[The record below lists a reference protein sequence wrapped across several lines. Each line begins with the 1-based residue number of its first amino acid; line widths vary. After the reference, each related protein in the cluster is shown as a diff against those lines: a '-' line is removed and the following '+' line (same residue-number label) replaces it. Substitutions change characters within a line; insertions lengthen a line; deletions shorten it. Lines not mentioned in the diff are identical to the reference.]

1 MFRNQ
6 TCYMGVYLCVAQTLT
21 EDAMKWFGR
30 SSLSIKTCIVTLD
43 VCYCVVTTALALVTI
58 RLFNSKSQPVD

>member
-1 MFRNQ
+1 M
-6 TCYMGVYLCVAQTLT
+6 AQTLT